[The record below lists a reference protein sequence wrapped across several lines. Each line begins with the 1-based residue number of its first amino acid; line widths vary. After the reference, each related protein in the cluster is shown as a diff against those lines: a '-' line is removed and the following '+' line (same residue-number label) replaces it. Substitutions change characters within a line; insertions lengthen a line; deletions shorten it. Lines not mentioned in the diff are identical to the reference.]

1 MCLQD
6 VIPFRLE
13 ITDMEELS
21 HFSELSATPNP
32 LKPYSLWQHRHE
44 K

>member
-1 MCLQD
+1 MCLRD

-21 HFSELSATPNP
+21 HFSELSATSYPF
-32 LKPYSLWQHRHE
+32 KPYSLWQHRHE